1 MRKSLSLFLIILA
14 ALFLT
19 GMGGLG
25 GQPSATT
32 PETREDIAA
41 RVVDR
46 QGTTIELS
54 QFSME
59 GNVFIKGDIGSGN
72 LTVPMKNIQKITFGE
87 IRGEFVPVTVLMKS
101 GEKIELQ
108 MSKRF
113 DFYGNMS
120 AGAYRIEASRVKE
133 ISFD

>member
-1 MRKSLSLFLIILA
+1 MRKSLSLFFILLPV
-14 ALFLT
+14 LFLT

-25 GQPSATT
+25 GQPSGTT
-32 PETREDIAA
+32 PETRENIAA

-46 QGTTIELS
+46 QGTSIELS

-59 GNVFIKGDIGSGN
+59 GNVSIKGDIGSGN
-72 LTVPMKNIQKITFGE
+72 LTVPMKKIEKLTFGS
-87 IRGEFVPVTVLMKS
+87 IRGEFVPVTVLLKS
-101 GEKIELQ
+101 EEKIELQ
-108 MSKRF
+108 MSKRA

-133 ISFD
+133 IIFD

>member
-14 ALFLT
+14 ALFLS

-32 PETREDIAA
+32 PETPEDISAKLL
-41 RVVDR
+41 DR

-59 GNVFIKGDIGSGN
+59 GNVSVKGDIGSGN
-72 LTVPMKNIQKITFGE
+72 LTVPMKEIQKITFGS
-87 IRGEFVPVTVLMKS
+87 IHGEFVPVIVLMKS

-108 MSKRF
+108 ISKRS

-120 AGAYRIEASRVKE
+120 AGAYRIEASRLKE
-133 ISFD
+133 ITFD